1 MNTLNPEL
9 VESCWS
15 KVKHN
20 QGENAYSTIFY
31 ESMFEQHPNIKP
43 LFSSDTESQRI
54 KLLNT
59 LNLVIN
65 SIHHLEELKEPFL
78 ELGKLHK
85 NINVDAPMYDIVIS
99 HSVSALKVASNN
111 TITPE
116 EEKAWE
122 QAFKVISDT
131 MLEAY

>member
-1 MNTLNPEL
+1 MNTINPEL

-20 QGENAYSTIFY
+20 QGENTYSALFY
-31 ESMFEQHPNIKP
+31 ESMFEQHPNIKS
-43 LFSSDTESQRI
+43 LFSSDGETQKI

-65 SIHHLEELKEPFL
+65 SIHHLEELKEPLL

-85 NINVDAPMYDIVIS
+85 GINVDAPMYDIVIA

-116 EEKAWE
+116 EEEAWE
-122 QAFKVISDT
+122 QAFRAISDT